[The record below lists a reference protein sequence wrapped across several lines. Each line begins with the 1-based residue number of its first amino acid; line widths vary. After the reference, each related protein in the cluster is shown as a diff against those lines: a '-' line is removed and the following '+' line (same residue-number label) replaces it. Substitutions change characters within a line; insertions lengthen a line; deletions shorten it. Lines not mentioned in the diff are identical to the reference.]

1 MAIRGYGYGG
11 EVDMSRKSYKDAKP
25 DRRQVGAEI
34 RRTRAFGEYD
44 KTAREAQRK
53 AATYG
58 RARGNA

>member
-1 MAIRGYGYGG
+1 MNG
-11 EVDMSRKSYKDAKP
+11 KTYKDARP
-25 DRRQVGAEI
+25 ERGQVGAEI

-44 KTAREAQRK
+44 RTAREAQRK